1 MGNIYGLHVGIEGIP
16 FIIKPSKRHGMQE
29 LDSVKAIRVNGV
41 DFRLI
46 ELRQRAVSVEDVVRY
61 SVSEIAVDEI
71 CKTILLKGSDGEM
84 HAALLLGSH
93 RIDFMKVGGVIG
105 KNAEIATFEEV
116 KATTGVEPGAVCPIL
131 LRVPLLVD
139 RRVLTKEKVNF
150 GSGHHLYGL
159 EIDPRDLDRL
169 VEYHLVD
176 IAEAH

>member
-1 MGNIYGLHVGIEGIP
+1 
-16 FIIKPSKRHGMQE
+16 MQE
-29 LDSVKAIRVNGV
+29 LDSARALRRKGV

-46 ELRQRAVSVEDVVRY
+46 ELSQRAVSVEDVVRY

-93 RIDFMKVGGVIG
+93 RIDFAKVRGVIDVSVR
-105 KNAEIATFEEV
+105 IATFEEV
-116 KATTGVEPGAVCPIL
+116 KVATGVEPGAVCPIL
-131 LRVPLLVD
+131 LRVQLLVD
-139 RRVLTKEKVNF
+139 RRVLAKEKINF

-159 EIDPRDLDRL
+159 EIDPRDLGRL
-169 VEYHLVD
+169 VEFRLVD